1 MEKEIELS
9 PAEISAYW
17 WVNVIRSKVK
27 EILLYKSKRIE
38 EIKFAEI
45 FKKYTE
51 KDWRNLY
58 LQLSTLI
65 IEDIN
70 NLENTGDIYF
80 EQNTTKGKH
89 KRLNEEL
96 SKITHK
102 SVPDIRLAYSGSK
115 DSEIYTNFFGASY
128 WYQSIPATYDL
139 PTTYE
144 PCFILDGDK
153 EKLDFYNLFLA
164 TAFIVKNNESRF
176 NSLSQLKNGFCE
188 KYIELHSKDNNI
200 EDIYKRCDKVLT
212 KAKEND
218 IILFNWYDDY
228 CLIHFR
234 EMDLNGL
241 DKYLDEA
248 SIYAD
253 YIIKK
258 QENKNVQYIKNRK
271 VSDSNE

>member
-9 PAEISAYW
+9 PVEITAYW

-80 EQNTTKGKH
+80 KQNTAKGKH

-96 SKITHK
+96 SKITYK

-139 PTTYE
+139 PTSYE
-144 PCFILDGDK
+144 PCFILDGD
-153 EKLDFYNLFLA
+153 EEELNFHNLFLA
-164 TAFIVKNNESRF
+164 TALTISNNDPKF
-176 NSLSQLKNGFCE
+176 KSLSQLKNGFCE
-188 KYIELHSKDNNI
+188 KYIELHNI
-200 EDIYKRCDKVLT
+200 DKEKLFKRCAKALN
-212 KAKEND
+212 KAKEDD
-218 IILFNWYDDY
+218 IMLIDRYNDY
-228 CLIHFR
+228 CWIHFR
-234 EMDLNGL
+234 EIDLNGL
-241 DKYLDEA
+241 DEYMEEA
-248 SIYAD
+248 SVYANHILQKQD
-253 YIIKK
+253 SHDKQFIKK
-258 QENKNVQYIKNRK
+258 TY
-271 VSDSNE
+271 